1 MNGVHA
7 GSGTQLWSAAYDEP
21 LRIEAAPAE
30 QERIARA
37 IAAVAAPYGPVFE
50 AELARITAA
59 PRERLGTADCMLEY
73 YAYRRDFAAAL
84 HAEAVGQVHGRL
96 AARVRI
102 TPLSARRAF
111 S

>member
-1 MNGVHA
+1 
-7 GSGTQLWSAAYDEP
+7 

-59 PRERLGTADCMLEY
+59 PREVHDR
-73 YAYRRDFAAAL
+73 YALRIP
-84 HAEAVGQVHGRL
+84 VL
-96 AARVRI
+96 AAGTDELDAAGLADAVIMRWLRAH
-102 TPLSARRAF
+102 ARDGRGR
-111 S
+111 